1 MQQPSID
8 HLLNVLDSK
17 YGLVIVAAKRARN
30 LTDGSAVTIETASRP
45 DLIKKVSIAL
55 EEIGA
60 ETLDIQRP
68 VGKIK

>member
-8 HLLNVLDSK
+8 HLLSVLDSK

-30 LTDGSAVTIETASRP
+30 LNEGSPETIDTASRP

-60 ETLDIQRP
+60 ETLEIQKP
-68 VGKIK
+68 VAKLK